1 MKNFTLQTIV
11 QIQIIKLKKT
21 NDKKSENKDTT
32 TLAQDQFIVNGEGV
46 ELTVKRINRWQANST
61 FYIVDIVLII
71 VSSCIEENNRIDQY
85 INKDNLLIIKAC
97 HHGMVQH
104 SNAFYVSLIISIEHE
119 FGAC

>member
-1 MKNFTLQTIV
+1 MKIFTLQTIV
-11 QIQIIKLKKT
+11 QIQIIKLKKA

-71 VSSCIEENNRIDQY
+71 VSSCIEENHR
-85 INKDNLLIIKAC
+85 
-97 HHGMVQH
+97 
-104 SNAFYVSLIISIEHE
+104 SIYQQ
-119 FGAC
+119 G